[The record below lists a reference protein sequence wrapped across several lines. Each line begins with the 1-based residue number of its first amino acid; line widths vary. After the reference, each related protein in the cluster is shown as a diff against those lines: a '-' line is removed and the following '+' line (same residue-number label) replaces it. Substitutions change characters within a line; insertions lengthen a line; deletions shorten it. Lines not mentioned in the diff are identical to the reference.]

1 MAFAA
6 FHSIHST
13 HRISHHNNA
22 WLHQRWSSPQRY
34 NYLDDDNDDDNDAFI
49 MEQLARIE
57 SMDQIMEELIQ
68 EGILDIDDDDD
79 DAEGFDYDND
89 DNDNDDI
96 DDFRDL
102 FNDEFLEF
110 QQQQQQLAASRK
122 SVNSLE
128 QALMQGVVPV
138 SAGVGSGCIPGDL
151 GFDPLELST
160 KDYIGRAQTTIW
172 NFGSSKTASSPQPL
186 PPQIRP
192 SALILRDYREAEIRH
207 GRLAMLAAVLWPIQE
222 MLDRLLLDEDQFGP
236 ILYSG
241 ITLPYIPLFM
251 TALMLLLGYLDI
263 YSAQMKEQ
271 NDIGEA
277 FAPGDCF
284 WDPLCIL
291 EGGNDRMKRNMSE
304 REIWNGRMAMLAV
317 VLYAFEEV
325 TSHQPLITLASNSLL
340 FEPAYEIPA
349 IQAWLDEQF
358 SSPSTSNIYDVD
370 VFESVQ
376 GVIPE
381 GTMSQQE

>member
-1 MAFAA
+1 MC
-6 FHSIHST
+6 
-13 HRISHHNNA
+13 
-22 WLHQRWSSPQRY
+22 LQQRWSSPQLY
-34 NYLDDDNDDDNDAFI
+34 DYLEDDNDGENDTFLR
-49 MEQLARIE
+49 EQLARIE
-57 SMDQIMEELIQ
+57 SMEQIMEELIQ
-68 EGILDIDDDDD
+68 EGILDNDDVEGFDYDDNDDDDD
-79 DAEGFDYDND
+79 DD
-89 DNDNDDI
+89 D

-102 FNDEFLEF
+102 FNDEFFEF
-110 QQQQQQLAASRK
+110 QQQQQQQQQQQLLVSRK
-122 SVNSLE
+122 SANVLE

-172 NFGSSKTASSPQPL
+172 NFGSPKAASSPLSLQT
-186 PPQIRP
+186 RP

-222 MLDRLLLDEDQFGP
+222 MLDRLLLDEDQFGS
-236 ILYSG
+236 ILYSN

-317 VLYAFEEV
+317 VLYAFEEI

-358 SSPSTSNIYDVD
+358 LSPSTSNFFDADSI
-370 VFESVQ
+370 ESVQ
-376 GVIPE
+376 GVIRE
-381 GTMSQQE
+381 GTGIQQE